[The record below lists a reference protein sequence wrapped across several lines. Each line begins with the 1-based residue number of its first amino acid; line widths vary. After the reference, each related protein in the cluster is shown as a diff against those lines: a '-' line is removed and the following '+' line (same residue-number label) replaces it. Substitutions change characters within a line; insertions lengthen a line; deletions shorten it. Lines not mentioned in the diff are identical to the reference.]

1 MVKRPAIRRGPRGH
15 SGAIGPA
22 GPTGPAGPE
31 GPRVNR
37 ADVIAMVED
46 QFYEIRKEMSLQL
59 QRMAQMQVQLDHIAL
74 MLKKLVHD

>member
-1 MVKRPAIRRGPRGH
+1 
-15 SGAIGPA
+15 
-22 GPTGPAGPE
+22 
-31 GPRVNR
+31 VNR